1 MIESIKT
8 NNNFKVKKS
17 KRNYDNDWM
26 MEVREEKLMDFRLN
40 LRFYPVNKEF
50 RANCFFLKF

>member
-26 MEVREEKLMDFRLN
+26 MEVREEKLKDFKQN
-40 LRFYPVNKEF
+40 LRFYSVNKEF
-50 RANCFFLKF
+50 